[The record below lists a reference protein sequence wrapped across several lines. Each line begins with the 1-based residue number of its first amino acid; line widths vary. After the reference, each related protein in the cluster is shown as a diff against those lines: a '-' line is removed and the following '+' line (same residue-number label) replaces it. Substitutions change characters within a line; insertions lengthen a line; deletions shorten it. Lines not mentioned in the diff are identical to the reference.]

1 MSKKLI
7 QNGSNIEVIFSI
19 KTEDG
24 RLVFGEEEGKSIKFL
39 LDSDKPLFE
48 IFKCLI
54 GKEEGY
60 SGKFKVNKVNFTEE
74 LEELSIESL
83 PSYLS
88 FEKDTIIQIGSGH
101 KKFGFIKDIKENL
114 LIIEVSKPFKNI
126 TSILNVKIMKVD

>member
-7 QNGSNIEVIFSI
+7 QNGSNIEIIFSM

-24 RLVFGEEEGKSIKFL
+24 SLVFGEEDGKNIKFL
-39 LDSDKPLFE
+39 LDSDKPLFD

-60 SGKFKVNKVNFTEE
+60 SGKIKVNKSIFNED

-83 PSYLS
+83 PSYLT
-88 FEKDTIIQIGSGH
+88 FEKNTIIQIGSGH
-101 KKFGFIKDIKENL
+101 KKFGFIKDIKDKK
-114 LIIEVSKPFKNI
+114 LILEVSKPFKNI
-126 TSILNVKIMKVD
+126 TSILNVKIIKVE